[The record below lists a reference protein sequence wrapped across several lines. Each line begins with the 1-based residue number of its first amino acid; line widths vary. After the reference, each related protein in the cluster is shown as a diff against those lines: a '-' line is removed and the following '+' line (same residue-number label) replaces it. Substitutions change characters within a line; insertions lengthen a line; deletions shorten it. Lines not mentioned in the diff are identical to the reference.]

1 MPYGLGAEGSPY
13 MESIMD
19 AQSTWGALILMPY
32 GPVVSLECQLSDTL
46 WASAPIFPHLLYGTM
61 GKGHPYPG
69 VL

>member
-13 MESIMD
+13 MD
-19 AQSTWGALILMPY
+19 AQCTWGALILMPY

-46 WASAPIFPHLLYGTM
+46 WTSAPIFPHLLYGTM

>member
-1 MPYGLGAEGSPY
+1 MPYGIGSEGSPY
-13 MESIMD
+13 MD
-19 AQSTWGALILMPY
+19 AQCTWGIIILMPY

-61 GKGHPYPG
+61 GKGHPYSG